1 MTAKPFGW
9 RPEKVVTEEAV
20 IVPWPEPEVR
30 ARPATDEEIPRG
42 AKPMVKL
49 AEANGW
55 EYRVRYARGTLPIG
69 GLQWNP
75 GHVVD
80 GVALFARRGDFHLV
94 AAWFEGKFD
103 CCWVASANRK
113 DITKVNSTDLRRVLA
128 GELE

>member
-1 MTAKPFGW
+1 MGTDAQP
-9 RPEKVVTEEAV
+9 A
-20 IVPWPEPEVR
+20 
-30 ARPATDEEIPRG
+30 AR
-42 AKPMVKL
+42 
-49 AEANGW
+49 
-55 EYRVRYARGTLPIG
+55 
-69 GLQWNP
+69 